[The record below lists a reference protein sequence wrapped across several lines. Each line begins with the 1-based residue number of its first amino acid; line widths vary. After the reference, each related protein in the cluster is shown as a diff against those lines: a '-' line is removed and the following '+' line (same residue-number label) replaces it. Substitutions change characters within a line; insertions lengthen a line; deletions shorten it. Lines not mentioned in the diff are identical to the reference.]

1 MKSIRTKVT
10 VSIIICSLLS
20 AVFISFLSI
29 SNTRGMSNTSA
40 EKELSFISEIEG
52 GEINAML
59 SRVEQSV
66 NTLSD
71 IALAKLDFSK
81 LPNNDKYVEEY
92 TESLLQDF
100 YKFAEHTEGAI
111 TAYIRYN
118 PDFTDPTS
126 GIFLSRPD
134 VNSEFESIECTD
146 FSIYDKDDLTHV
158 GWYYIP
164 VANGAPLWMDP
175 YLNENINVYMI
186 SYVVPLYVDGT
197 SVGIIG
203 MDIQFEQITD
213 CVDSVS
219 AFDSGY
225 AFLAGAEGNILHHKS
240 LPSGTDL
247 STVEGGSL
255 ASLKQ
260 FLAASGNQHTSYT
273 YRYGGSGKYLNF
285 VCLDNGMRLAVTVP
299 EDEIKAEANSLS
311 LRILLFLLA
320 GILISAA
327 LGTVISINITG
338 PIKKITQI
346 IKQTAQLNFQKT
358 TYGSALAARK
368 DETGDMAKAVSEM
381 RRALRE
387 LVGEMEQT
395 KDSLTSNMNLL
406 DAVMKDNNSISE
418 DNSATTQELAAGM
431 TTTTENTA
439 DIVENINAIQENAQD
454 IRNLSEQGQQES
466 REIIQRAKQLRSN
479 TAASSDKTME
489 IYDAMRERT
498 DNAVRQSKVVE
509 RINELTDD
517 IRNISSQTN
526 LLALNANIEAARAGE
541 AGRGFAVVA
550 TEIGAL
556 ANQTFQTVD
565 GINDIV
571 GEVNAAVDNMTEC
584 IQIIMDF
591 LDKTVVADYDSFRQ
605 VGEKYE
611 EDAEVFSDSMGKIR
625 SEIADLSRKID
636 SIASAIESVNETIVQ
651 SSEGVTLIA
660 EKSCNAVN
668 KTSEGYQHLKENE
681 EYLEKLKELID
692 RFQM

>member
-247 STVEGGSL
+247 STAEGGSL

-311 LRILLFLLA
+311 LRILLFLLV
-320 GILISAA
+320 GILISAV

-387 LVGEMEQT
+387 LVAEMEQT

-439 DIVENINAIQENAQD
+439 NIVENINAIQANAQD

-681 EYLEKLKELID
+681 EYLEKLKDLID